1 MFILHWF
8 SINDHVLY
16 QPNIKSNDNFRKAI
30 KNENMDKKYLCFPT
44 FKEDK
49 LKGVVVQDK
58 NTKEDF
64 HMPKRE
70 SQKLITPPIKHVG
83 KGSL

>member
-1 MFILHWF
+1 
-8 SINDHVLY
+8 
-16 QPNIKSNDNFRKAI
+16 
-30 KNENMDKKYLCFPT
+30 MDKKYLCFST
-44 FKEDK
+44 FEEDK
-49 LKGVVVQDK
+49 LKGVVMQDK
-58 NTKEDF
+58 NTKEEF